1 MAMSEIRRIVTGV
14 DEDGRSVFVS
24 DGAPPSTGTVIN
36 ALWATAGTPVTPADE
51 DPAKALSRFIPDPGG
66 TVFHVVAMP
75 PGTAGVDDVVDE
87 SGAEVPL
94 PAGFERAFS
103 SDRPG
108 MHRTDT
114 VDYVFIA
121 SGEVWLEVDDGE
133 ETLVRAGDVVIQDGV
148 RHAWHNRTTEPVVF
162 VSVHVGAVRRS

>member
-1 MAMSEIRRIVTGV
+1 MSEIRRIVTGV
-14 DEDGRSVFVS
+14 DENGRSVFVS

-51 DPAKALSRFIPDPGG
+51 DPAEALSRFIPDPGG

-87 SGAEVPL
+87 NGAEVPL

-121 SGEVWLEVDDGE
+121 SGEVWLEVDEGE
-133 ETLVRAGDVVIQDGV
+133 ETLVRAGDVVIQDGA